1 MSDPTDRHPAPAEW
15 CRSLVS
21 QFTAFGA
28 DQKEVKQCL
37 LTAADEIDKLRVQC
51 KMLMDDKAAL
61 MADLDAER
69 LFSKQA
75 MQTAQEVAAERDAL
89 RADNTDLQ
97 NKVVM
102 PLREQLTL
110 AESVRAA
117 QVAGLVQGAEN
128 LQKAVEYYRAGIEH
142 RAPKWVPSKV
152 WLAGPVR
159 GDYPIGHATIA
170 HEGEYDC
177 ESNRYGAISVIA
189 ENGQRLGVKPAEFDV
204 LEWRSNEPARAAL
217 KGDA

>member
-1 MSDPTDRHPAPAEW
+1 MSDNQSDNSDAWATPKPAMSNLTDQPDWLHLKPYGYAPGNYMKCCQSCDHIVTDVDEYARRCKPCAVSAE
-15 CRSLVS
+15 
-21 QFTAFGA
+21 
-28 DQKEVKQCL
+28 
-37 LTAADEIDKLRVQC
+37 EID
-51 KMLMDDKAAL
+51 
-61 MADLDAER
+61 R
-69 LFSKQA
+69 L
-75 MQTAQEVAAERDAL
+75 TAERDAL
-89 RADNTDLQ
+89 R
-97 NKVVM
+97 
-102 PLREQLTL
+102 EQRTL

-217 KGDA
+217 KGEA